1 MSKKENSNNP
11 SSNRKKEYKKY
22 LKSKDWKDKK
32 KEKKNRNVRCAFC
45 SSTENIDI
53 HHLNYKNWYDVAQS
67 DLRRLCRRCH
77 FLVHD
82 LEKEGKI
89 VYKSDNHHSKYAIQK
104 VAVKKFLG
112 LTGKNM
118 FNNDQ
123 EE

>member
-1 MSKKENSNNP
+1 LGS
-11 SSNRKKEYKKY
+11 EYAVLQY
-22 LKSKDWKDKK
+22 
-32 KEKKNRNVRCAFC
+32 NG
-45 SSTENIDI
+45 
-53 HHLNYKNWYDVAQS
+53 YY
-67 DLRRLCRRCH
+67 
-77 FLVHD
+77 
-82 LEKEGKI
+82 GKI